1 MESIIEHKFY
11 SEELFFLYPQGEE
24 GKFFPE
30 MLIKVQENQEAYL
43 VEKKKVLKKLRI
55 GTNSLTEMFSGFVV
69 FLNNNNFQKKWGT
82 LEPVPFKDKNFSLT
96 YVKAYGNINFS
107 IEDGIK
113 FIERFI
119 REKDIFLIEEFVD
132 FLRNLIFFEFS
143 NVLKEKIDSLSK
155 QKKLRNALE
164 DIVKENLNHNFEE
177 IGLKL
182 LDFKIVGGNI
192 FEEKEKK
199 EEKLKFCK
207 NCSKEILKDAN
218 FCPYCGI
225 KISNKCSSCFKEIPE
240 YAKYCPFCGKKI
252 T

>member
-11 SEELFFLYPQGEE
+11 SDELFFLYPQQEE

-30 MLIKVQENQEAYL
+30 MVIKVEEKQEAYL
-43 VEKKKVLKKLRI
+43 VENKKVIKKFRI
-55 GTNSLTEMFSGFVV
+55 GINSLTEKFSGFVI

-82 LEPVPFKDKNFSLT
+82 LEPVPFKSQNLSLT
-96 YVKAYGNINFS
+96 YIKTYGNIKFL

-119 REKDIFLIEEFVD
+119 REKTIYLTEEFVD

-143 NVLKEKIDSLSK
+143 NVLKEKIDFLSK
-155 QKKLRNALE
+155 QKNLRIALE
-164 DIVKENLNHNFEE
+164 EIVKENLNHNFGN

-182 LDFKIVGGNI
+182 LNFEIVGGNI
-192 FEEKEKK
+192 FEEEEKK

-207 NCSKEILKDAN
+207 NCSKEILQGAN

-225 KISNKCSSCFKEIPE
+225 KISNKCPSCFKEIPE
-240 YAKYCPFCGKKI
+240 FAKYCPFCGKKI